1 MAGVWVF
8 AETVDGVPRPVARE
22 LLRKARARG
31 GAAAIALGPGA
42 SKSAATLGQYGAQKV
57 YIHEDPAFRDVLATP
72 AVDLLAR
79 LVEKE
84 KADLVIFGMAYEGRD
99 VASRLSARLGT
110 ALIANA
116 TDVTKRDGGGA
127 MAPPM
132 SGGSLLVTTV
142 PKARGPTL
150 ALIRPK
156 AVAAEPASAA
166 GAPEVRT
173 LTDPVDTSKPVARV
187 LRRET
192 EKASGPKL
200 EDATIIVSGGR
211 GLGAPENFKML
222 DELAAELGAA
232 VGASRAL
239 VDAGWKPYSFQIGQ
253 TGKTV
258 KPAVYLAF
266 GISGAMQ
273 HTVGMK
279 GAKTIIAVN
288 KDPEA
293 PIFKIADLGV
303 VGDVHKIVPML
314 TQEIRS
320 RKGKG
325 ASSAS
330 WLP

>member
-8 AETVDGVPRPVARE
+8 AETVDGTPKPVVLE
-22 LLRKARARG
+22 LLTKARSLGETTAV
-31 GAAAIALGPGA
+31 ALGPGA
-42 SKSAATLGQYGAQKV
+42 AKSAETLGKYGAKKV
-57 YIHEDPAFRDVLATP
+57 YIHEDSAFRDVLATP
-72 AVDLLAR
+72 AVELLAR
-79 LVEKE
+79 LLEKDQPE
-84 KADLVIFGMAYEGRD
+84 LVIFGMTYDGRD

-116 TDVTKRDGGGA
+116 TDITTKDGGWA
-127 MAPPM
+127 IVSPM
-132 SGGSLLVTTV
+132 FGGSLLVTTV
-142 PKARGPTL
+142 PKAKAPTL
-150 ALIRPK
+150 VLIRPK
-156 AVAAEPASAA
+156 AITAEPAASAA
-166 GAPEVRT
+166 TAQVET

-200 EDATIIVSGGR
+200 EDAAIIVSGGR

-232 VGASRAL
+232 VGASRAV

-258 KPAVYLAF
+258 KPTIYIAL

-279 GAKTIIAVN
+279 GAKTIIAIN
-288 KDPEA
+288 KDPDA
-293 PIFKIADLGV
+293 PIFKLADLGV
-303 VGDVHKIVPML
+303 VGDVHKIVPQL
-314 TQEIRS
+314 IQEVRS
-320 RKGKG
+320 RKGK
-325 ASSAS
+325 
-330 WLP
+330 

>member
-8 AETVDGVPRPVARE
+8 AETVDGIPKPVVLE
-22 LLRKARARG
+22 LLTKARSLGETTAV
-31 GAAAIALGPGA
+31 ALGPGA
-42 SKSAATLGQYGAQKV
+42 AKAAQTLGQYGAKKV
-57 YIHEDPAFRDVLATP
+57 YLHEDAAFREVLATP

-79 LVEKE
+79 LVEKNQP
-84 KADLVIFGMAYEGRD
+84 DLLIFGMTYDGRD

-116 TDVTKRDGGGA
+116 TDITSKDGVWA
-127 MAPPM
+127 IVSPM
-132 SGGSLLVTTV
+132 FGGSLLVTTV
-142 PKARGPTL
+142 PKTKGPTL
-150 ALIRPK
+150 VLIRPK
-156 AVAAEPASAA
+156 AVAAEPAASA
-166 GAPEVRT
+166 GAPAVET
-173 LTDPVDTSKPVARV
+173 LTDAVDSSKPVARV

-192 EKASGPKL
+192 EKATGPKL
-200 EDATIIVSGGR
+200 EDAAIIVSGGR

-232 VGASRAL
+232 VGASRAV

-258 KPAVYLAF
+258 KPTVYIAL

-279 GAKTIIAVN
+279 GARTIIAIN

-293 PIFKIADLGV
+293 PIFKLADLGV
-303 VGDVHKIVPML
+303 VGDVHKIVPQL
-314 TQEIRS
+314 IQEVRS
-320 RKGKG
+320 RKGK
-325 ASSAS
+325 
-330 WLP
+330 

>member
-8 AETVDGVPRPVARE
+8 VETVDGTPKPVVLE
-22 LLRKARARG
+22 LLTKARSLG
-31 GAAAIALGPGA
+31 ETTAIALGPGA
-42 SKSAATLGQYGAQKV
+42 SKSADALGKYGAKKV
-57 YIHEDPAFRDVLATP
+57 YVHEDPAFREILATP

-79 LVEKE
+79 LIEKDQPE
-84 KADLVIFGMAYEGRD
+84 LVIFGMTYDGRD

-116 TDVTKRDGGGA
+116 IDVSARDGSWA
-127 MAPPM
+127 IVSPM
-132 SGGSLLVTTV
+132 FGGSLLVTTV
-142 PKARGPTL
+142 PRAKAPTL
-150 ALIRPK
+150 VLIRPK
-156 AVAAEPASAA
+156 AVAAEPAGSA
-166 GAPEVRT
+166 GAPQVET
-173 LTDPVDTSKPVARV
+173 LTDPVDAGKAAARV

-192 EKASGPKL
+192 EKASGPRL
-200 EDATIIVSGGR
+200 EDASVIVSGGR

-232 VGASRAL
+232 VGASRAV

-258 KPAVYLAF
+258 KPTVYIAL

-279 GAKTIIAVN
+279 GAKTIIAIN

-293 PIFKIADLGV
+293 PIFKLADLGV
-303 VGDVHKIVPML
+303 VGDVHKIVPQL
-314 TQEIRS
+314 IQEVRS
-320 RKGKG
+320 RKGK
-325 ASSAS
+325 
-330 WLP
+330 